1 MRRLFLF
8 SSLLIAGLAAPL
20 WGQAWGQTIANTAK
34 SVNAQGDEGYW
45 KAGQPDLMILWP
57 QDDQNIVRRYRS
69 QGGHPYRLWV
79 SPDRGSGFP
88 VVLKTR
94 QAFDNFLLH
103 IDRNP
108 DKDWCEIV
116 ENPWSAWVDTGAP
129 PTGCGALR
137 HAQRRVCSTGA
148 ALRPCPNTCPA
159 AEQTRVVTRTKSCP
173 RSCSITAWSP
183 NANTVCA
190 NRTLT
195 QTRTAANCRVE
206 SRNARGT
213 KSCPRSCP
221 ATAWSPN
228 ANTVCANR
236 TLTQTRTAANCR
248 TESRNAR
255 GTKSCPRR
263 CLVTAWAPNANTVC
277 ANKSLTQTRT
287 AANCR
292 VERRNARGAK
302 SCPRSCSATAWAPN
316 ANTVCANRT
325 LTQTRTAA
333 NCRVESRTA
342 RGTKSCPRSCP
353 VTAWAPNANTVC
365 YNKSLTQTRTAA
377 NCRTEQR
384 SVRGTKSCPRRCPVT
399 AWSPNA
405 NTVCANKSLTQTRTA
420 ANCRG
425 ERRSVKG
432 TKSCAKERK
441 CRGGLLSVPTCS
453 EVGSISVRSFSCSA
467 GELARQHSQGCARS
481 MSGNFRSCGWTRG
494 SGSYYISSGR
504 VYVTLYRAGRATLT
518 CVRR

>member
-8 SSLLIAGLAAPL
+8 PSLLIAGLAGPI

-57 QDDQNIVRRYRS
+57 QDDRNIVRRYRS
-69 QGGHPYRLWV
+69 QAGHPYRLWV

-116 ENPWSAWVDTGAP
+116 ENPWSAWADAGAP

-137 HAQRRVCSTGA
+137 YAQRRVCSTGA
-148 ALRPCPNTCPA
+148 ALRPCPNTCPTA
-159 AEQTRVVTRTKSCP
+159 TQTRTVTRTKPCPRNCPVTAWTPNANTACYNRTLTQTRTAANCRVERRSVRGTKSCP
-173 RSCSITAWSP
+173 RNCPVTAWAP
-183 NANTVCA
+183 NPNTTCA

-206 SRNARGT
+206 RRSVRGT
-213 KSCPRSCP
+213 KSCPRNCP
-221 ATAWSPN
+221 
-228 ANTVCANR
+228 
-236 TLTQTRTAANCR
+236 
-248 TESRNAR
+248 
-255 GTKSCPRR
+255 
-263 CLVTAWAPNANTVC
+263 VTAWTPNANTVC

-292 VERRNARGAK
+292 A
-302 SCPRSCSATAWAPN
+302 
-316 ANTVCANRT
+316 
-325 LTQTRTAA
+325 
-333 NCRVESRTA
+333 
-342 RGTKSCPRSCP
+342 
-353 VTAWAPNANTVC
+353 
-365 YNKSLTQTRTAA
+365 
-377 NCRTEQR
+377 
-384 SVRGTKSCPRRCPVT
+384 
-399 AWSPNA
+399 
-405 NTVCANKSLTQTRTA
+405 
-420 ANCRG
+420 
-425 ERRSVKG
+425 ERRSVRG

-441 CRGGLLSVPTCS
+441 CKGGLLSVPTCS
-453 EVGSISVRSFSCSA
+453 EVSSLSVRSFSCSA
-467 GELARQHSQGCARS
+467 AELARQHAQGCARS
-481 MSGNFRSCGWTRG
+481 MSGNFRSCNWTRG
-494 SGSYYISSGR
+494 SGSYYIHSGR
-504 VYVTLYRAGRATLT
+504 VYVTLNRAGRATLT

>member
-1 MRRLFLF
+1 MRRFFLFL
-8 SSLLIAGLAAPL
+8 SLLSAGLAGPI
-20 WGQAWGQTIANTAK
+20 WGQAWGQTIGNTTK

-69 QGGHPYRLWV
+69 KSNHPYRLWV

-116 ENPWSAWVDTGAP
+116 ENPWSAWADAGAP

-137 HAQRRVCSTGA
+137 YTQRRVCSTGA
-148 ALRPCPNTCPA
+148 AIRPCPNTCPA
-159 AEQTRVVTRTKSCP
+159 TEQTRVVTRTKPCP
-173 RSCSITAWSP
+173 RSCPVTAWTP

-195 QTRTAANCRVE
+195 QTRTAANCRGEQRSVRGAK
-206 SRNARGT
+206 SCPRRCPVTAWTPNANTVCANKSLTQTRTAANCRSEQRSVRGT
-213 KSCPRSCP
+213 KSCPRNCP
-221 ATAWSPN
+221 VTAWTPN

-248 TESRNAR
+248 GEQRS
-255 GTKSCPRR
+255 
-263 CLVTAWAPNANTVC
+263 V
-277 ANKSLTQTRT
+277 
-287 AANCR
+287 
-292 VERRNARGAK
+292 RGAK
-302 SCPRSCSATAWAPN
+302 SCPRSCPVSAWT
-316 ANTVCANRT
+316 
-325 LTQTRTAA
+325 
-333 NCRVESRTA
+333 
-342 RGTKSCPRSCP
+342 
-353 VTAWAPNANTVC
+353 PNANTVC

-399 AWSPNA
+399 AWTPNA
-405 NTVCANKSLTQTRTA
+405 NTVCDNKSLTQTRTA
-420 ANCRG
+420 ANCRA

-441 CRGGLLSVPTCS
+441 CKGGLLSVPTCS
-453 EVGSISVRSFSCSA
+453 EVGSLRVRSFSCSA
-467 GELARQHSQGCARS
+467 AELAHQHAQGCARS
-481 MSGNFRSCGWTRG
+481 MAGNFRSCNWTRG
-494 SGSYYISSGR
+494 SGSYYIYSGR
-504 VYVTLYRAGRATLT
+504 VYVTLHRAGRATLT
-518 CVRR
+518 CVQR

>member
-8 SSLLIAGLAAPL
+8 SSLLIAGLAGPL

-57 QDDQNIVRRYRS
+57 QDDRNIVRRYRS

-116 ENPWSAWVDTGAP
+116 ENPWSAWVDAGAP

-137 HAQRRVCSTGA
+137 HTQRRVCSTGA
-148 ALRPCPNTCPA
+148 ALRPCPNTCPT

-173 RSCSITAWSP
+173 RSCSATAWSP
-183 NANTVCA
+183 NANTVCYNRTLTQTRTA
-190 NRTLT
+190 ANCRTESRTTRGTKSCPRRCSVTAWTPNANTVCYNRTLT

-206 SRNARGT
+206 RRNARGA

-221 ATAWSPN
+221 VTAWAPN
-228 ANTVCANR
+228 ANTVCADKS
-236 TLTQTRTAANCR
+236 LTQTRTAANCR

-263 CLVTAWAPNANTVC
+263 CPVTAWTPNANTVC
-277 ANKSLTQTRT
+277 DNKSLTQTRT

-292 VERRNARGAK
+292 A
-302 SCPRSCSATAWAPN
+302 
-316 ANTVCANRT
+316 
-325 LTQTRTAA
+325 
-333 NCRVESRTA
+333 
-342 RGTKSCPRSCP
+342 
-353 VTAWAPNANTVC
+353 
-365 YNKSLTQTRTAA
+365 
-377 NCRTEQR
+377 
-384 SVRGTKSCPRRCPVT
+384 
-399 AWSPNA
+399 
-405 NTVCANKSLTQTRTA
+405 
-420 ANCRG
+420 

-467 GELARQHSQGCARS
+467 GELARQHAQGCARS

>member
-1 MRRLFLF
+1 MRYLFLF
-8 SSLLIAGLAAPL
+8 PVLLSAGLASL
-20 WGQAWGQTIANTAK
+20 IWGQAWGQTIGNTAK

-69 QGGHPYRLWV
+69 NSGHPYRLWV

-116 ENPWSAWVDTGAP
+116 ENPWSAWADAGAP

-137 HAQRRVCSTGA
+137 YAQRRVCSTGG

-159 AEQTRVVTRTKSCP
+159 TEQTRTVTRTKPCP
-173 RSCSITAWSP
+173 RSCPVTAWTP

-206 SRNARGT
+206 RRNARGT
-213 KSCPRSCP
+213 KSCPRNCP
-221 ATAWSPN
+221 VTAWTPN

-248 TESRNAR
+248 GEQRSVR
-255 GTKSCPRR
+255 GAKSCPRR
-263 CLVTAWAPNANTVC
+263 CPVTAWTPNANTVC

-292 VERRNARGAK
+292 
-302 SCPRSCSATAWAPN
+302 S
-316 ANTVCANRT
+316 
-325 LTQTRTAA
+325 
-333 NCRVESRTA
+333 
-342 RGTKSCPRSCP
+342 
-353 VTAWAPNANTVC
+353 
-365 YNKSLTQTRTAA
+365 
-377 NCRTEQR
+377 
-384 SVRGTKSCPRRCPVT
+384 
-399 AWSPNA
+399 
-405 NTVCANKSLTQTRTA
+405 
-420 ANCRG
+420 

-441 CRGGLLSVPTCS
+441 CKGGLLSVPTCS
-453 EVGSISVRSFSCSA
+453 EVSSLRVRSFSCSA
-467 GELARQHSQGCARS
+467 AELARQHAQGCARS
-481 MSGNFRSCGWTRG
+481 MAGNFRSCNWTRG
-494 SGSYYISSGR
+494 SGSYYIYSGR
-504 VYVTLYRAGRATLT
+504 VYVTLHRAGRATLT
-518 CVRR
+518 CVQR

>member
-8 SSLLIAGLAAPL
+8 SSLLIAGLAGPL

-34 SVNAQGDEGYW
+34 SVNAMGDEGYW

-69 QGGHPYRLWV
+69 QSGNPYRLWV

-116 ENPWSAWVDTGAP
+116 ENPWSAWVDASAP

-137 HAQRRVCSTGA
+137 HTQRRVCSTGA
-148 ALRPCPNTCPA
+148 ALRPCPNTCPT

-173 RSCSITAWSP
+173 RSCSATAWSP

-213 KSCPRSCP
+213 KSCPRSCST
-221 ATAWSPN
+221 TAWTPN

-248 TESRNAR
+248 TESRTAR
-255 GTKSCPRR
+255 GTKSCPRS
-263 CLVTAWAPNANTVC
+263 CSVTAWSPNANTVC
-277 ANKSLTQTRT
+277 ADRTLTQTRT

-302 SCPRSCSATAWAPN
+302 SCPR
-316 ANTVCANRT
+316 R
-325 LTQTRTAA
+325 
-333 NCRVESRTA
+333 
-342 RGTKSCPRSCP
+342 CP
-353 VTAWAPNANTVC
+353 VTAWTPNANTVC

-377 NCRTEQR
+377 NCRTESR
-384 SVRGTKSCPRRCPVT
+384 NARGAKSCPRRCPVT
-399 AWSPNA
+399 AWTPNA
-405 NTVCANKSLTQTRTA
+405 NTVCDNKSLTQTRTA

-441 CRGGLLSVPTCS
+441 CKGGLLSVPTCS

-467 GELARQHSQGCARS
+467 GELARQHAQGCARS

>member
-190 NRTLT
+190 N
-195 QTRTAANCRVE
+195 
-206 SRNARGT
+206 
-213 KSCPRSCP
+213 
-221 ATAWSPN
+221 
-228 ANTVCANR
+228 
-236 TLTQTRTAANCR
+236 
-248 TESRNAR
+248 
-255 GTKSCPRR
+255 
-263 CLVTAWAPNANTVC
+263 
-277 ANKSLTQTRT
+277 
-287 AANCR
+287 
-292 VERRNARGAK
+292 
-302 SCPRSCSATAWAPN
+302 
-316 ANTVCANRT
+316 
-325 LTQTRTAA
+325 
-333 NCRVESRTA
+333 
-342 RGTKSCPRSCP
+342 
-353 VTAWAPNANTVC
+353 
-365 YNKSLTQTRTAA
+365 
-377 NCRTEQR
+377 
-384 SVRGTKSCPRRCPVT
+384 
-399 AWSPNA
+399 
-405 NTVCANKSLTQTRTA
+405 KSLTQTRTA